1 MIQVGAVNI
10 YIDAFTRRWEKDAS
24 ENIDS
29 MLSTT
34 NSSSNLSPSKFIL
47 LSNTLTSSPKLPLAV
62 AAVSEV
68 MTNIH
73 SQVQHGS
80 SATSKSTPLEVS
92 EVSEGSILSK
102 GIPSSPEHIPRPPV
116 LSSPVAH
123 AVGVP
128 STIEKYLGISN
139 DNGR

>member
-47 LSNTLTSSPKLPLAV
+47 LSNTLTSSPKLPLGV
-62 AAVSEV
+62 AAVSEA
-68 MTNIH
+68 TNIP
-73 SQVQHGS
+73 QMQHGS
-80 SATSKSTPLEVS
+80 SATSKYTPLEVS

-102 GIPSSPEHIPRPPV
+102 GTPSSPEHMPRPPV
-116 LSSPVAH
+116 LSSPAAH